1 LNAMNRYRA
10 MPRRQLAGSPFNVP
24 EIVVPV
30 EQYAVD
36 DKVTHDR
43 YGMGTVISVEE
54 GIALLIDFGSHKQR
68 IAVPCA
74 KLTKL

>member
-1 LNAMNRYRA
+1 MNRYRA